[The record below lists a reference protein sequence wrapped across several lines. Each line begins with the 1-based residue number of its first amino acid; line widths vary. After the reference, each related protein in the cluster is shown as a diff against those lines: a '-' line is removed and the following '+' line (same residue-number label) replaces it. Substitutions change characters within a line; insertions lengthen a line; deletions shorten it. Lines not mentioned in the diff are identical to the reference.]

1 MKLGNFQSE
10 VRLLGHTKPIA
21 PLVRFKPKPS
31 SLLHASPRAL
41 GLRRPHRLRLR
52 QKHKNQ
58 KFAVTLRRTIS
69 PLAKS
74 LHADK
79 TRAALPPDPTPP
91 ASPGG
96 THGGGGSW
104 ATHAGGPVPPGPV
117 PGTRLTPRRPTPSSG
132 VAAPPARPGDV
143 TTTSCQSAGSPPP
156 PGAHSCHTPAAG
168 RSGAGG
174 GGCGGRGGERAPPP
188 RRPRRSWRERGPRRG
203 PRRRGPGEPRGGSGG
218 GEPPGPRPSPSP
230 PLPHSRRPEKA
241 PLPGPGNL
249 GGRRGGGGVL

>member
-168 RSGAGG
+168 RSGAWGG
-174 GGCGGRGGERAPPP
+174 VWGERWGASAASAPPTAELAGAGSPPRAQAPRAGRAAGRLRRGGAPGAAPQSQPAPPP
-188 RRPRRSWRERGPRRG
+188 LPPPGKGPVTGPRKL
-203 PRRRGPGEPRGGSGG
+203 G
-218 GEPPGPRPSPSP
+218 GE
-230 PLPHSRRPEKA
+230 E
-241 PLPGPGNL
+241 
-249 GGRRGGGGVL
+249 GGGGVL